1 MSTPKILLVILI
13 MTLVTYLPR
22 MLPLTLFR
30 KKIKNQY
37 VSTILCYLPYS
48 LLAAMVFPDIFSS
61 TASIFSG
68 IAGTAAALFLA
79 YKKKGLLTVAVSA
92 CAVVF
97 VTERIL
103 EWSAIL

>member
-1 MSTPKILLVILI
+1 MSTQKILLVILI

-37 VSTILCYLPYS
+37 VSSLVCYLPYG

-61 TASIFSG
+61 TASLISG
-68 IAGTAAALFLA
+68 ITGTAAALFLA

>member
-1 MSTPKILLVILI
+1 MSTQKILLVILI

-37 VSTILCYLPYS
+37 VSSLLCYLPYG

-61 TASIFSG
+61 TASLISG
-68 IAGTAAALFLA
+68 ITGTAAALFLA
-79 YKKKGLLTVAVSA
+79 YKKNGLLTVAVSA

>member
-1 MSTPKILLVILI
+1 MSTQKILLVILI

-37 VSTILCYLPYS
+37 VSSLLCYLPYG

-61 TASIFSG
+61 TASLISG
-68 IAGTAAALFLA
+68 ITGTAAALFLA
-79 YKKKGLLTVAVSA
+79 YKKKDLLTVAVSA

>member
-1 MSTPKILLVILI
+1 MSVQKLLLVILI
-13 MTLVTYLPR
+13 MALVTYLPR

-37 VSTILCYLPYS
+37 ISSVLCYLPYG

-61 TASIFSG
+61 TASVVSG
-68 IAGTAAALFLA
+68 ITGTAAALFVA

-103 EWSAIL
+103 EWTAVL

>member
-1 MSTPKILLVILI
+1 MSTQKILLVILI

-37 VSTILCYLPYS
+37 VSSLLCYLPYG

-61 TASIFSG
+61 TASLISG
-68 IAGTAAALFLA
+68 ITGTAAALFLA